1 MPSTGIPKL
10 DEVLLNGIPEGFSI
24 VVMGTP
30 GSGTELFAKQF
41 ASVAAKNEKV
51 LYFTTT
57 ETEEE
62 VKAMMKTYNW
72 NPNIDVISIAT
83 EYYEKVLSK
92 ELESSRL
99 RREGMSISEIAN
111 ISQTT
116 GDIATHSLNKGKEE
130 VNFLETV
137 TYELSKQKGT
147 HRAVVDSLD
156 FFLEHY
162 SSEDVLSALR
172 TVLAH
177 IHYTKGTALFTM
189 AKDVY
194 DKKVEA
200 SIGAIVD
207 CLIELEV
214 IKLGTGFENRL
225 IIRKVKNL
233 PQKMTTL
240 IYTITE
246 KGITPEL
253 ITRIG

>member
-10 DEVLLNGIPEGFSI
+10 DEVLLDGIPEGFSI

-41 ASVAAKNEKV
+41 ASAVAKNEKV

-57 ETEEE
+57 ETIDE
-62 VKAMMKTYNW
+62 VKTIMKAYNW

-83 EYYEKVLSK
+83 IYYEKVLSK

-99 RREGMSISEIAN
+99 RREGMSVS
-111 ISQTT
+111 
-116 GDIATHSLNKGKEE
+116 DIAKLSLDTGKEE

-137 TYELSKQKGT
+137 TYELSKQKGI

-194 DKKVEA
+194 DKKTEA

-214 IKLGTGFENRL
+214 VKLGTGFENRL

-233 PQKMTTL
+233 PQKMMTL

-246 KGITPEL
+246 RGITPEL